1 MTSQPEK
8 QTIGIQAMNFDQ
20 LIEYNTIE
28 YCIKIPV
35 WSSTIIVTL
44 HITER
49 FVADYFSFSSPGYI
63 CSVER

>member
-28 YCIKIPV
+28 YCIKTPI
-35 WSSTIIVTL
+35 WWSTILVTL
-44 HITER
+44 HFTER
-49 FVADYFSFSSPGYI
+49 FVADYFRVFLHRVTFAP
-63 CSVER
+63 